1 MKYVFISLLV
11 TLMSCQGSQISTKDK
26 EGEFTNSKTEYK
38 EIEDAYNFYVIGDWG
53 RNGSAGQVA
62 TAKQMT
68 RTASSIEP
76 EFIISV
82 GDNFY
87 PNGVASTSDPLW
99 KNSFEDVY
107 KDEAL
112 QCDWYTCIGNHD
124 IRGSVQ
130 AQIDYSE
137 ISRRWNLPDWYYS
150 FEKTLEDDSTKALFV
165 FIDTNP
171 FQYTGFSSKYYSKV
185 QDQDTTAQKIWLKKV
200 LASSDAKWKIVVGHH
215 PMYTGGKRV
224 KGTEPII
231 SSFRN
236 LFEEY
241 GVDIYFCGHEHD
253 LQLLKEQDRKTTY
266 VVSGA
271 GSKIRKTGNMKYTKF
286 SAAENGFFT
295 ASMTRDSIY
304 LQAIGTL
311 DNVLYS
317 YSVK

>member
-1 MKYVFISLLV
+1 MV
-11 TLMSCQGSQISTKDK
+11 SCRGSQISTKDQSIDS
-26 EGEFTNSKTEYK
+26 TNAKMGYA
-38 EIEDAYNFYVIGDWG
+38 EIKDAYNFFVIGDWG

-62 TAKQMT
+62 VANQMA
-68 RTASSIEP
+68 RTASAIEP

-87 PNGVASTSDPLW
+87 PSGVESITDPQW
-99 KNSFEDVY
+99 KYSFENIY

-112 QCDWYTCIGNHD
+112 QCDWFTCIGNHD

-130 AQIDYSE
+130 AQIDYSKV
-137 ISRRWNLPDWYYS
+137 STRWHLPNWYYS
-150 FEKTLEDDSTKALFV
+150 YEKTLEDDSTKALFV

-171 FQYTGFSSKYYSKV
+171 FQYSGFSSKFYSKV
-185 QDQDTTAQKIWLKKV
+185 QDQDTTAQKAWLTKV
-200 LASSDAKWKIVVGHH
+200 LSESNAKWKIVIGHH
-215 PMYTGGKRV
+215 PMYSGGKRV
-224 KGTEPII
+224 KGTDPIV

-236 LFEEY
+236 LFEEN
-241 GVDIYFCGHEHD
+241 GVDVYFSGHEHD
-253 LQLLKEQDRKTTY
+253 LQLLKEENRKTTY

-271 GSKIRKTGNMKYTKF
+271 GSAIRKTGNMKFSKF

-317 YSVK
+317 YTVK